1 MATLAD
7 IFDGSS
13 GKQRLAGGSSTICAA
28 HLWSDCDA
36 VRSAEMNP
44 HVRTPLK
51 TEILWGC
58 GTVLVMVLVTVVGFL
73 VFMKR
78 LYGL

>member
-1 MATLAD
+1 MT
-7 IFDGSS
+7 
-13 GKQRLAGGSSTICAA
+13 
-28 HLWSDCDA
+28 
-36 VRSAEMNP
+36 P

-58 GTVLVMVLVTVVGFL
+58 GTVLVMALVTVVGFL